1 MLILLPSLLLFVAV
15 VALLIVQWRRPSFGI
30 GWLIAASATFIVW
43 ILLIVF
49 RLRSPQIVV
58 LFRWQSLDAF
68 PFYPALVLDRI
79 SWPYAFGLVTILFAL
94 ILTASAR
101 VQHQTNP
108 IAWAGSISITA
119 VGLFAVFAGNPFT
132 LTMAWM
138 ALDLIELLV
147 FIVSL
152 KREDGLLRSILG
164 FAGRLTGTFILI
176 WVVAVGKMVSPRFDF
191 GNLPQYGGLLLLLAA
206 GLRLGVLPITLPF
219 VQEPNLRRGIGNT
232 IRMVTAISS
241 LVLLARL
248 PFEVVPA
255 AWAPFLLAFTALA
268 VLYGAVM
275 WLLAADELFGRPYW
289 MISLAGLAMIC
300 LIRGHPG
307 ASLAWGS
314 TMIFSGS
321 MLFLFSARDKGLR
334 FVPAFGLLGLS
345 GIPFSL
351 AASGWHGLVS
361 STNFLE
367 DAWIFVAHL
376 LLMLGYIRHAWR
388 KGDSLALVESW
399 GQFTYPLG
407 LVLLVA
413 ASVLYAIWG
422 WPGSLTT
429 ANWWAGTSIVLVA
442 SLVVV
447 LRYRK
452 VAFYRPI
459 VWPEIGRL
467 KNAIQ
472 RVFAWIDALLRLEW
486 LYRAVEFG
494 YKGVRWLLQ
503 FIATIL
509 EGDGG
514 ILWTILLFVLIVSFL
529 VREVPK

>member
-1 MLILLPSLLLFVAV
+1 MLILLPSLLLAAAV
-15 VALLIVQWRRPSFGI
+15 VAMLIVQWRRPSFGV

-43 ILLIVF
+43 VLLIIF
-49 RLRSPQIVV
+49 RLRSPQILV
-58 LFRWQSLDAF
+58 LFRWQALDAF
-68 PFYPALVLDRI
+68 PFYPVLVLDRI

-101 VQHQTNP
+101 VAYQTNP

-119 VGLFAVFAGNPFT
+119 VGLFAVFAGNAFT
-132 LTMAWM
+132 LAMAWM

-147 FIVSL
+147 FLVSL
-152 KREDGLLRSILG
+152 NQKAGLLRAILG
-164 FAGRLTGTFILI
+164 FAGRVTGTFVLI
-176 WVVAVGKMVSPRFDF
+176 WVAAVGNMVGPRLDF
-191 GNLPQYGGLLLLLAA
+191 SSMPQYGGLLLLLAV
-206 GLRLGVLPITLPF
+206 GLRLGVLPLSLPF

-248 PFEVVPA
+248 PFEVVPVV
-255 AWAPFLLAFTALA
+255 WAPFLLAFTALA
-268 VLYGAVM
+268 VLYGSVM
-275 WLLAADELFGRPYW
+275 WLTAADELTGRPYW

-307 ASLAWGS
+307 ASLAWG
-314 TMIFSGS
+314 TAMIFSGS
-321 MLFLFSARDKGLR
+321 ILFLFSAREKGMR
-334 FVPAFGLLGLS
+334 FIPAFGLFGFSGL
-345 GIPFSL
+345 PFSL

-361 STNFLE
+361 NGNFLE

-376 LLMLGYIRHAWR
+376 LLTLGYIRHAWR
-388 KGDSLALVESW
+388 KGDNLALAESW
-399 GQFTYPLG
+399 GQFTYPFG
-407 LVLLVA
+407 LVLLA
-413 ASVLYAIWG
+413 AANVLYAIWG

-429 ANWWAGTSIVLVA
+429 AYWWAGTSIILTA
-442 SLVVV
+442 GLVVV
-447 LRYRK
+447 LRYRQ

-459 VWPEIGRL
+459 VWPELGLL
-467 KNAIQ
+467 KTSIQ
-472 RVFAWIDALLRLEW
+472 RVFSWIDALLRLEW
-486 LYRAVEFG
+486 MYRVVELGF
-494 YKGVRWLLQ
+494 KGVGWLLQ